1 MVVVMMMMRVMV
13 VMMMLMMHDDDGG
26 GDDDVEDST
35 DILQIAANEI
45 KKYFLLCVWSFERGI
60 QSFSS

>member
-1 MVVVMMMMRVMV
+1 MRMRRKNV
-13 VMMMLMMHDDDGG
+13 DDGGGG